1 MFRDFVEEAVLRA
14 LQGQR
19 ETKFDAALHHNKKRG
34 LGKRSARFQDE
45 RAKAV
50 LESWGRRGRQE
61 AGRACFGPR
70 HRMGT
75 GGNV

>member
-45 RAKAV
+45 
-50 LESWGRRGRQE
+50 
-61 AGRACFGPR
+61 
-70 HRMGT
+70 
-75 GGNV
+75 